1 MRLINF
7 SFGPD
12 DPEAQHAQR
21 VAAHLGLACEQ
32 IMYRPEDVVPM
43 LQRIGRD
50 YSFPFV
56 DRSVIPTNLL
66 VNASRGLIGG
76 NHVVLE
82 GTGADG
88 AFGAWTPHSRVAH
101 LPRPARQALAA
112 GYGWLELWRQ
122 PTELERVA
130 RLARGSVQMPT
141 AHALVIAQNVLDQIA
156 YRMPTATRQEIETAL
171 GEHVEVLSTG
181 LEVEQQFSLL
191 DLVHICA
198 GIFAA
203 KSFDP
208 LRTAGIRPIYPFLE
222 PPMLRLSA
230 ALNYA
235 EKNAPGRSKAVLRR
249 LLAQQLPV
257 ELIERPKSGF
267 IPPMRAILA
276 RPDVQ
281 AFVRAEVMR
290 PDNPVLALCNQR
302 IAEQMLARAGNDQ
315 PLAGGAYRFLWAVIF
330 ASCWLR
336 QSEP

>member
-1 MRLINF
+1 
-7 SFGPD
+7 
-12 DPEAQHAQR
+12 
-21 VAAHLGLACEQ
+21 
-32 IMYRPEDVVPM
+32 
-43 LQRIGRD
+43 
-50 YSFPFV
+50 
-56 DRSVIPTNLL
+56 
-66 VNASRGLIGG
+66 
-76 NHVVLE
+76 VLE

-88 AFGAWTPHSRVAH
+88 AFGAWTPYSRVAH
-101 LPRPARQALAA
+101 LPTPARRTLAA
-112 GYGWLELWRQ
+112 GYGWLGLWQQ

-130 RLARGSVQMPT
+130 RLARGSVQMPA
-141 AHALVIAQNVLDQIA
+141 AHALVLAQNVLDQIA
-156 YRMPTATRQEIETAL
+156 YRMPAATRQEIEAAL
-171 GEHVEVLSTG
+171 GEHVEVIGAG
-181 LEVEQQFSLL
+181 LPLEQQFSLL

-208 LRTAGIRPIYPFLE
+208 LRTAGIRPVYPFLE

-230 ALNYA
+230 ALDYA
-235 EKNAPGRSKAVLRR
+235 DKSAPGRSKAVLRG
-249 LLAQQLPV
+249 LLARQLPA

-281 AFVRAEVMR
+281 AFVRAEVLR

-302 IAEQMLARAGNDQ
+302 LTQQMLARAGKDL

-336 QSEP
+336 QSEH